1 MFPSLIFLLIIN
13 LFILFLLLKRAPN
26 ILSTMLIVKKYN
38 FKDRDIVKG
47 IISLIRGNR
56 MVDGNHKR
64 EKDQRIMGSNVA
76 IVTK

>member
-1 MFPSLIFLLIIN
+1 
-13 LFILFLLLKRAPN
+13 
-26 ILSTMLIVKKYN
+26 MLIVKKYN